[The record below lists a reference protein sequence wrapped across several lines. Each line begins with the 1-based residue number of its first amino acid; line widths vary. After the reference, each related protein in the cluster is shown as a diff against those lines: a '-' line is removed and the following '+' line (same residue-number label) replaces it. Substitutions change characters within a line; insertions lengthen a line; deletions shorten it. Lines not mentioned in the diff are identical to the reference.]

1 MSVQKEVY
9 LKHLTY
15 LGPELLNHVLALQV
29 PDLDG
34 GAGGGAQPVP
44 GQDSVVAPRGSI
56 AKIIRGLSGVR
67 GVKYIPAQVQ
77 LEDLDPRVNLASSFT
92 DRAWAEPGVRDAG
105 VGEPHLLGLK
115 VSALMVSAWS
125 RV

>member
-34 GAGGGAQPVP
+34 GASGGAQPVP
-44 GQDSVVAPRGSI
+44 GRFSL
-56 AKIIRGLSGVR
+56 KFKLFIRGV
-67 GVKYIPAQVQ
+67 
-77 LEDLDPRVNLASSFT
+77 
-92 DRAWAEPGVRDAG
+92 
-105 VGEPHLLGLK
+105 
-115 VSALMVSAWS
+115 LMLMIW
-125 RV
+125 